1 MSRVTNVTFTPLQS
15 SGDVK
20 LKKVNEKILKKINKR
35 ITLKLSPFSSFSYSV
50 MRDCWKQDPDERPS
64 FQQLLDTMEH
74 VVLQEVSYF
83 DLSKLD
89 ESKDYYA
96 VQESRAEGTGCSE
109 NTFL

>member
-1 MSRVTNVTFTPLQS
+1 MWEIATLGGSPYPFITNADIIRL
-15 SGDVK
+15 
-20 LKKVNEKILKKINKR
+20 LKTGYRMERPDLCSNEC
-35 ITLKLSPFSSFSYSV
+35 YSV

-64 FQQLLDTMEH
+64 FQQLLDTMEN
-74 VVLQEVSYF
+74 VILQEVSYF